1 MFLSVYL
8 FLFED
13 GRVFRTT
20 SFDAEDV
27 LCVSEGILQILNISN
42 PEASLEMDQ
51 DGNFQPIALLTPDAL
66 NSLNP

>member
-42 PEASLEMDQ
+42 PEAPLEMDE
-51 DGNFQPIALLTPDAL
+51 DGNFQPVSALSPDAL
-66 NSLNP
+66 QSHNP